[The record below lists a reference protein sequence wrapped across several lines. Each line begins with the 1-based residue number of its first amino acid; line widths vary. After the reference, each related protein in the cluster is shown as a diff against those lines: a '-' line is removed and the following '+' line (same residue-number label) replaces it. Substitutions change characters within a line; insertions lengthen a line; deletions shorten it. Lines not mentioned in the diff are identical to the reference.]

1 MRDEGHCDAALCCI
15 GLGLSGT
22 GIMGD
27 PWSLRMGD
35 MKTLSL
41 VKGDQYYCF
50 RYEVGQESKV
60 LDALVE
66 MVHKKQCNFDWF
78 DAAILSHQLGRHLAK
93 ELKAYMPKKVA

>member
-1 MRDEGHCDAALCCI
+1 
-15 GLGLSGT
+15 
-22 GIMGD
+22 MGD
-27 PWSLRMGD
+27 IKNGD
-35 MKTLSL
+35 IKTLSL

-50 RYEVGQESKV
+50 RYEVGSESKV